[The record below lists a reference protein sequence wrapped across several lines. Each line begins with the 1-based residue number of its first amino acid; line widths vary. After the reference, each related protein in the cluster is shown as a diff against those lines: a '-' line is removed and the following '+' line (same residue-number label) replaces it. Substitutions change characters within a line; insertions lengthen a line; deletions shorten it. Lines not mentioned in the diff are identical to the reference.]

1 MIRGRVGPV
10 CAAVVLALLCA
21 VPASAEND
29 ATPDYFPLHEGDTWR
44 YRSTMPDGQ
53 TSEFTLTVVSA
64 ESTVDGVRGCIEFAN
79 PKPAVRNCYRKT
91 PSAVLLF
98 DEEKLGG
105 AGKAAAHPPR
115 PLLKLPLRPETRWG
129 WRGVFSSPGPIIE
142 SNEVFPSESVE
153 TPAGRF
159 DAVKVETRIGSQGET
174 AVRTSWFAPD
184 VGLVKQRTER
194 AGFSA
199 NIELLEYHVATEK

>member
-1 MIRGRVGPV
+1 MIRGRRGLA
-10 CAAVVLALLCA
+10 CAAVMLALLHA
-21 VPASAEND
+21 GPASTETGA
-29 ATPDYFPLHEGDTWR
+29 AGDYFPLHEGDTWR

-64 ESTVDGVRGCIEFAN
+64 ETTRDGVRGCIEFAN
-79 PKPAVRNCYRKT
+79 PKPAVRNCYGKT
-91 PSAVLLF
+91 SSAVLLF

-115 PLLKLPLRPETRWG
+115 PLLKLPLRPNATWG

-159 DAVKVETRIGSQGET
+159 DAVKIETRIGSQGDT
-174 AVRTSWFAPD
+174 AVRASWFAPD

-199 NIELLEYHVATEK
+199 ATELLEFHVATEE